1 MLTPPPTPLCRTFI
15 LTKILK
21 TLSEKNLLRSW
32 MVRSTPPPRSGAGGK
47 FFTSKAYLHAPFY
60 EQKMRVHSRTFL
72 LDFILITITSL

>member
-47 FFTSKAYLHAPFY
+47 VFY
-60 EQKMRVHSRTFL
+60 IKSVPERP
-72 LDFILITITSL
+72 IL